1 VVVVVV
7 VVSSP
12 FWLDHLHT
20 LLSTR
25 SPHLFSHS
33 HIHRTST
40 EQERAK
46 GEKEQKGEEGEEGKE
61 RQTLENLEP
70 ESLVCLN
77 HSNRRQRG
85 GRLSRDFFF
94 MKKERKKKKTA
105 ML

>member
-7 VVSSP
+7 VVTVSSP

-20 LLSTR
+20 LFSTR
-25 SPHLFSHS
+25 SPHLFSRS
-33 HIHRTST
+33 HIRRTST

-70 ESLVCLN
+70 ELLDCLN
-77 HSNRRQRG
+77 HSYRRQRG
-85 GRLSRDFFF
+85 GRLSHDISFFS
-94 MKKERKKKKTA
+94 
-105 ML
+105 